1 MSRNLTFWSDDT
13 GGFPVS
19 SRLEYETSRTW
30 VDPKSFVDVVGID
43 FGSGDMHLHSWAT
56 GRAWKV
62 PASFAIAEILSLQR
76 GTLACVEWAHM
87 AVPRTRRSLAQPFTA
102 DDLLK
107 CYIDAKAAGITIKL
121 LPHYH
126 SGIRVRA
133 WAAANFPDLHSAE
146 KSDAADAAAIAR
158 YVSTCNGI
166 SLADPPK
173 SFARDPKRDYGKAVR
188 EYSSIALNAERT
200 TKYRGMFF
208 PHLIEL
214 GIEIYRRGGRRIG
227 PTACHSIA
235 SLIATEVSGSPVMF
249 VRNSS
254 PPGVETWWR
263 HVARMT
269 PFHHKGGLA
278 RSNLMRHSF
287 RPFIRKFGQREGVSM
302 GSGTKLIPFGDHDEQ
317 QAMIRT
323 RAMKSYRDTAKA
335 CYRSGVGI
343 AASRGFGTLDPL
355 KTPFQSENEA
365 KDGQ

>member
-1 MSRNLTFWSDDT
+1 MD
-13 GGFPVS
+13 GCPVP
-19 SRLEYETSRTW
+19 SRLEHETSRPW
-30 VDPKSFVDVVGID
+30 VDPKSFIDVVGVD
-43 FGSGDMHLHSWAT
+43 FGSGDMHLYSSAT

-62 PASFAIAEILSLQR
+62 AASLAITEILSFQR
-76 GTLACVEWAHM
+76 GTLVCVEWAHM

-102 DDLLK
+102 DDLLAF
-107 CYIDAKAAGITIKL
+107 YIAAKSAGVTIKL

-126 SGIRVRA
+126 SGTRVRA

-158 YVSTCNGI
+158 YVSTCNSI

-173 SFARDPKRDYGKAVR
+173 SFARDLKRDYGKAVR

-227 PTACHSIA
+227 QTACHSIA
-235 SLIATEVSGSPVMF
+235 SLIATEADGSPVMF
-249 VRNSS
+249 VRDCH

-263 HVARMT
+263 HVAMMT

-287 RPFIRKFGQREGVSM
+287 RPFLRKFGNREGVSM
-302 GSGTKLIPFGDHDEQ
+302 GSGAKLIPFGDHDEQ
-317 QAMIRT
+317 QATTRT
-323 RAMKSYRDTAKA
+323 RAMKSYRDTAKS

-343 AASRGFGTLDPL
+343 AASKGFGTLDPL
-355 KTPFQSENEA
+355 KTPFQCESEDA
-365 KDGQ
+365 DGQ